1 MPTSMS
7 TTRIGSTSYINYHSL
22 FLYGNITYICVVNIF
37 IMATLANDRIDIRIS
52 KESKDLIKHAAEI
65 SGFKTISEFIVSLA
79 KTESKR
85 IIEEEAKLLKSIE
98 DKVLFV
104 ETLLN
109 PPAPNKALKS
119 ALENYNKLLN
129 ATTIHDFESFR
140 KKS

>member
-1 MPTSMS
+1 
-7 TTRIGSTSYINYHSL
+7 
-22 FLYGNITYICVVNIF
+22 
-37 IMATLANDRIDIRIS
+37 MATLANDRIDIRIS

-98 DKVLFV
+98 DKVTFV

-119 ALENYNKLLN
+119 ALENYNKLSN
-129 ATTIHDFESFR
+129 ATTVHDFESFR

>member
-1 MPTSMS
+1 M
-7 TTRIGSTSYINYHSL
+7 